1 MNIKMVFRTVGRI
14 SQVAALLLLIPA
26 VVAIIYKETEQFFAF
41 FITAIA
47 AFAIGLFIGLVTKTK
62 NRVIYA
68 KDGFAITALAWI
80 VMALVGAVPF
90 VISGDIPSYIDA
102 VFETVSG
109 FTTTGASILTNVE
122 AMSRSMLFW
131 RSFTHWIG
139 GMGVLVFVMAIIPN
153 FTDRSI
159 HIMRAEMPGPII
171 GKLVPRVKDSAK
183 ILYLIY
189 IFLTVLQTVL
199 LLLGGMP
206 FYDSIVHTFGTA
218 GTGGFGIKA
227 DSIASYNPYC
237 QWVIAIFMLLFGVN
251 FNLYYL
257 LLLRR
262 IRTALKSSELWCYIS
277 IALVSVV
284 IITAN
289 IMPIYKNFA
298 DSLRQSVFQVASIIS
313 TTGFVTTNFDSWPG
327 LSKAILLLLMFS
339 GACAGSTA
347 GGLKVSRTVMLF
359 KSVRK
364 ELRKMLHPRS
374 VAKIHFEGK
383 SVEDSTLNSVG
394 T

>member
-41 FITAIA
+41 FVTAIA
-47 AFAIGLFIGLVTKTK
+47 AFAIGLFIGLITKTK

-139 GMGVLVFVMAIIPN
+139 GMGVLVFIMAIIPN
-153 FTDRSI
+153 LTDRSI
-159 HIMRAEMPGPII
+159 HIMRAEMPGPVI
-171 GKLVPRVKDSAK
+171 GKLVPRVKDTAK

-189 IFLTVLQTVL
+189 IFLT
-199 LLLGGMP
+199 G
-206 FYDSIVHTFGTA
+206 DI
-218 GTGGFGIKA
+218 
-227 DSIASYNPYC
+227 N
-237 QWVIAIFMLLFGVN
+237 N
-251 FNLYYL
+251 FICLVCYITNLYIIKY
-257 LLLRR
+257 
-262 IRTALKSSELWCYIS
+262 IR
-277 IALVSVV
+277 
-284 IITAN
+284 
-289 IMPIYKNFA
+289 
-298 DSLRQSVFQVASIIS
+298 
-313 TTGFVTTNFDSWPG
+313 
-327 LSKAILLLLMFS
+327 
-339 GACAGSTA
+339 
-347 GGLKVSRTVMLF
+347 
-359 KSVRK
+359 
-364 ELRKMLHPRS
+364 
-374 VAKIHFEGK
+374 
-383 SVEDSTLNSVG
+383 
-394 T
+394 